1 MSKTS
6 RVLWMVLGGV
16 VGGYFGYWIGHLAG
30 WSSDAEWPFKI
41 GGGTGAILVSIGLAV
56 LGVLLVGWVTRSHL
70 PSAPRN

>member
-30 WSSDAEWPFKI
+30 WSTDADWPFKI
-41 GGGTGAILVSIGLAV
+41 GGGQGAIAMSIGLAV
-56 LGVLLVGWVTRSHL
+56 LGVLIVGGLLHPRRSSPHGD
-70 PSAPRN
+70 